1 MLDADSLPK
10 AMRWYRIDLHLHT
23 PGSEDYAEKEA
34 SYLDILKEAERRGL
48 DIIAFSDHNTVAGY
62 EALFDEIEFLERLEQ
77 RGRLQ
82 DHEREEMDEYRR
94 LFTLLSSPV
103 RYTVWNFQQ
112 NRLLAERYSY
122 LVSAFPSL

>member
-23 PGSEDYAEKEA
+23 PSSEDYAEKEA

-82 DHEREEMDEYRR
+82 DHEREIGRASCR
-94 LFTLLSSPV
+94 
-103 RYTVWNFQQ
+103 
-112 NRLLAERYSY
+112 ER
-122 LVSAFPSL
+122 V